1 MTIGRN
7 IYFISDGTG
16 ITVEALGHSLLTQFS
31 HLVYSIKKYP
41 YVNTTSKAQE
51 ILKEIQTES
60 VTNFFNQR
68 PIIFSTLI
76 SSEIRNII
84 KQSNAFILD
93 LFELYI
99 NPLELELGSKSEHRI
114 GKSHGLKDEV
124 IYDARMEAIN
134 FTLNTDDGMA
144 TQKYK
149 NAEIILV
156 GVSRCGKTPTCL
168 YMAIKYGIKA
178 ANYPLVME
186 DLEQNKL
193 PDFLEEHKNKI
204 YGLSI
209 DPKRLQTIRQK
220 RLPDSQYAALQQCQ
234 LEIKMAENLFIR
246 ENIPFLFTTVHSI
259 EEITTHILED
269 KGIGS
274 II

>member
-1 MTIGRN
+1 MTTGRN

-16 ITVEALGHSLLTQFS
+16 ITVEALGQSLLSQFS
-31 HLVYSIKKYP
+31 HLIYAIKKYP
-41 YVNTTSKAQE
+41 YVNTTTKAEE
-51 ILKEIQTES
+51 ILKEIQMDYTTS
-60 VTNFFNQR
+60 FSKQR

-76 SSEIRNII
+76 SQEIRDII

-99 NPLELELGSKSEHRI
+99 NPLEIELGSKSEHRV
-114 GKSHGLKDEV
+114 GKSHGLKDELT
-124 IYDARMEAIN
+124 YDARMEAIN
-134 FTLNTDDGMA
+134 FTLNTDDGMSIE
-144 TQKYK
+144 KYK

-193 PDFLEEHKNKI
+193 PYFLEEQKNKV

-209 DPKRLQTIRQK
+209 DPKRLQAIRQK
-220 RLPDSQYAALQQCQ
+220 RRPDSKYAELQQCQ
-234 LEIKMAENLFIR
+234 LEVKMAENLFIR
-246 ENIPFLFTTVHSI
+246 EEIPFLFTTTHSI

-274 II
+274 N

>member
-1 MTIGRN
+1 MAIGRN
-7 IYFISDGTG
+7 VYFISDGTG
-16 ITVEALGHSLLTQFS
+16 ITVEALGQSLLSQFS
-31 HLVYSIKKYP
+31 HLIYAIKKYP
-41 YVNTTSKAQE
+41 YVNSTAKAQE
-51 ILKEIQTES
+51 ILKEIQADYS
-60 VTNFFNQR
+60 GSFSDQR

-76 SSEIRNII
+76 SAEIRNII

-99 NPLELELGSKSEHRI
+99 NPLEIELGSKSEHRI
-114 GKSHGLKDEV
+114 GKSHGLRDELS
-124 IYDARMEAIN
+124 YDARMEAIN
-134 FTLNTDDGMA
+134 FTLNTDDGMS
-144 TQKYK
+144 TQKYA

-186 DLEQNKL
+186 DLEQNRL
-193 PDFLEEHKNKI
+193 PDFLEEHKDKI

-209 DPKRLQTIRQK
+209 DPKRLQTIRHK
-220 RLPDSQYAALQQCQ
+220 RRPNSQYSDLQQCQ
-234 LEIKMAENLFIR
+234 LEVKMAENLFSR
-246 ENIPFLFTTVHSI
+246 EKIPFLFTTVHSI

-274 II
+274 VI